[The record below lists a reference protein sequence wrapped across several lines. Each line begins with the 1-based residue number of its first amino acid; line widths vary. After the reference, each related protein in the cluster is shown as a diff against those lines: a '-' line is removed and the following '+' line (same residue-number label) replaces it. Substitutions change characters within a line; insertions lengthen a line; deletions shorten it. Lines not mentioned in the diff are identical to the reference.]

1 MMPAVRVWANCVARS
16 PYASNHLRCSSIH
29 LDEDRWENHKKLANQ
44 CCNGEL
50 NFVRCFSNH
59 IELADDIHQIFCA
72 LFQGT
77 ATRVDNSFCLSI
89 EALPASQ
96 DRA

>member
-1 MMPAVRVWANCVARS
+1 MRVTAGCSEAAVVS
-16 PYASNHLRCSSIH
+16 PIENYGARCSSID
-29 LDEDRWENHKKLANQ
+29 LDEGRWEKHKKLANR
-44 CCNGEL
+44 CCNAEL
-50 NFVRCFSNH
+50 NFVRCFLNH
-59 IELADDIHQIFCA
+59 LELADDIHQIFCA

-77 ATRVDNSFCLSI
+77 ATSVDNSFCLSI